1 MSQVFQCMVGGRA
14 LIIETGK
21 LAVQA
26 SGAVTVRYGDTM
38 VLVTACASSE
48 PREGVDF
55 LPLTV
60 DYEERHYAA
69 GKIPGS
75 FFRREGRPS
84 QDAILAD
91 RLTDRPIRPLF
102 PKGWRNDIQ
111 IVITV
116 LSADQENDPDILA
129 LIGASAALTISD
141 IPFDGPVGAIRIG
154 HLDGEFVLNPTFTQL
169 NDSSLDLVIAGADDK
184 VVMVEAGANEVP
196 ESLLLDA
203 IKSGQ
208 GAIKDIIQ
216 LQHQL
221 LAACGKPKKDF
232 QPPQV
237 GPEVEEAVS
246 SIVAGRLADVI
257 FKPSAEREEAISA
270 LKQELEQ
277 KLGESF
283 PLPDIYS
290 ALESQLKAELR
301 SQILERGARADGR
314 GLTEV
319 RPITCEVGFLP
330 RTHGSGLFSRGQ
342 THVLTT
348 TTLGSLGEEQRIDTI
363 GLEESKRFIHHYNFP
378 PYSVGEARRIVG
390 PGRREVGHGAL
401 VERTII
407 PILPSEEDFPY
418 TIRLVSEV
426 LSSNGSTSMA
436 SVCAS
441 SLSLMDAGVPV
452 KTSVAG
458 VAMGLIT
465 ADDKYAVLTD
475 IQGLEDAHGDMDFK
489 VAGTAQGVTTLQM
502 DTKLKGIA
510 FEAIEKA
517 LLQAHDARL
526 FILDKMNQTIGSSR
540 PELSKYAPRVYKLM
554 VDPDKIGTIIG
565 PGGKM
570 IRSIIEETKT
580 TIDIEND
587 GTVLIGSSS
596 EEGAQ
601 KAIKII
607 EDLTREAEI
616 GVIYTGRV
624 VRTTSYGAF
633 VEILPG
639 KDGMV
644 HISELADYRV
654 PSVEDVVKVGDEI
667 TVMVTEIDNM
677 GKVRLSRRAVL
688 QGLSPTDM
696 AKDTPAPGRSPR
708 PQGQRPFQRSEER
721 GPQQGPPRRYPD
733 RPRRPDDR
741 QGGPAGK

>member
-26 SGAVTVRYGDTM
+26 SGAVTVRYGDTI

-102 PKGWRNDIQ
+102 PKGWRNDVQ

-154 HLDGEFVLNPTFTQL
+154 HLDGEFVLNPTLTQL

-221 LAACGKPKKDF
+221 SAACGKPKKDF

-237 GPEVEEAVS
+237 GAEVEEAVS
-246 SIVAGRLADVI
+246 SIVAGRFADVI

-452 KTSVAG
+452 KTAVAG

-489 VAGTAQGVTTLQM
+489 VAGTAQGVTALQM

-554 VDPDKIGTIIG
+554 VNPDKIGTIIG

-570 IRSIIEETKT
+570 IRSIIAETKT

-607 EDLTREAEI
+607 EGLTKEAEV

-624 VRTTSYGAF
+624 NRTTSYGAF

-708 PQGQRPFQRSEER
+708 PQGQRPPQRSGER

-733 RPRRPDDR
+733 RPSRPGDS
-741 QGGPAGK
+741 QGGPTGK

>member
-1 MSQVFQCMVGGRA
+1 MVGGRA

-26 SGAVTVRYGDTM
+26 SGAVTVRYGDTI

>member
-26 SGAVTVRYGDTM
+26 SGAVTVRYGDTI

-526 FILDKMNQTIGSSR
+526 FILDKMNQTISSSR

-733 RPRRPDDR
+733 RPRRPGDR

>member
-1 MSQVFQCMVGGRA
+1 MVGGRA

-26 SGAVTVRYGDTM
+26 SGAVTVRYGDTI

-102 PKGWRNDIQ
+102 PKGWRNDVQ

-154 HLDGEFVLNPTFTQL
+154 HLDGEFVLNPTLTQL

-221 LAACGKPKKDF
+221 SAACGKPKKDF

-237 GPEVEEAVS
+237 GAEVEEAVS
-246 SIVAGRLADVI
+246 SIVAGRFADVI

-452 KTSVAG
+452 KTAVAG

-489 VAGTAQGVTTLQM
+489 VAGTAQGVTALQM

-554 VDPDKIGTIIG
+554 VNPDKIGTIIG

-570 IRSIIEETKT
+570 IRSIIAETKT

-607 EDLTREAEI
+607 EGLTKEAEV

-624 VRTTSYGAF
+624 NRTTSYGAF

-708 PQGQRPFQRSEER
+708 PQGQRPPQRSGER

-733 RPRRPDDR
+733 RPSRPGDS
-741 QGGPAGK
+741 QGGPTGK

>member
-26 SGAVTVRYGDTM
+26 GGAVTVRYGDTM

-48 PREGVDF
+48 PREGIDF
-55 LPLTV
+55 FPLTV

-102 PKGWRNDIQ
+102 PKGLRNDVQ

-203 IKSGQ
+203 IKWGE

-221 LAACGKPKKDF
+221 RTACGKPKKDF

-237 GPEVEEAVS
+237 GAEVEEAVS
-246 SIVAGRLADVI
+246 SIVAGRLADAI
-257 FKPSAEREEAISA
+257 FKPKAEREEAISA

-277 KLGESF
+277 KLGESL

-301 SQILERGARADGR
+301 SQTLERGARADGR

-330 RTHGSGLFSRGQ
+330 RTHGSGLFNRGQ

-348 TTLGSLGEEQRIDTI
+348 TTLGSLGEEQLIDTI
-363 GLEESKRFIHHYNFP
+363 GLEDSKRFLHHYNFP

-401 VERTII
+401 VERAILS
-407 PILPSEEDFPY
+407 ILPSEEDFPY

-452 KTSVAG
+452 KTAVAG

-465 ADDKYAVLTD
+465 GDDKYAVLTD
-475 IQGLEDAHGDMDFK
+475 IEGLEDAHGDMDFK
-489 VAGTAQGVTTLQM
+489 VAGTAQGVTALQM
-502 DTKLKGIA
+502 DTKLKGVA

-554 VDPDKIGTIIG
+554 VAPDKIGTIIG

-607 EDLTREAEI
+607 EGLTREAEV
-616 GVIYTGRV
+616 GTVYTGRV
-624 VRTTSYGAF
+624 NRVTGYGAF

-677 GKVRLSRRAVL
+677 GKIRLSRRAVL
-688 QGLSPTDM
+688 QGLSPADLV
-696 AKDTPAPGRSPR
+696 KDKMSPGPAPKH
-708 PQGQRPFQRSEER
+708 QGQRPFQRGGER

-733 RPRRPDDR
+733 RPRRPVDR